1 MIWKPSTMTTRV
13 LGNIKIVSPENL
25 RMYWPLVFVCA
36 GGTSKS
42 KTRMIVGIVV
52 PLFAVLLLG
61 CLLLLFMWKGGYI
74 DNRNEVFVDVAGL
87 F

>member
-1 MIWKPSTMTTRV
+1 
-13 LGNIKIVSPENL
+13 
-25 RMYWPLVFVCA
+25 
-36 GGTSKS
+36 
-42 KTRMIVGIVV
+42 MIVGIVV